1 MKKKNDFEKILYT
14 NLLELEYFL
23 LKKNNIIIT
32 KMTKDE
38 ENERHLGLD
47 YKNKQKDE
55 EYEEIDDIEYYEKHK
70 NYDK

>member
-32 KMTKDE
+32 KMAKDE
-38 ENERHLGLD
+38 ENERHLGLE
-47 YKNKQKDE
+47 YKNEQKDE
-55 EYEEIDDIEYYEKHK
+55 ENK
-70 NYDK
+70 